1 MVSSRAAR
9 STLLSTLSAP
19 NRVPYRNEIDLSW
32 MACCLVSAVGV
43 VLFVYGKK
51 QERVPQLV
59 AGLLFMVYPYFVE
72 SRLWLVVAGLVL
84 AAGLWQ
90 AIRLGW

>member
-1 MVSSRAAR
+1 MMSFDPWWL
-9 STLLSTLSAP
+9 LLSLA
-19 NRVPYRNEIDLSW
+19 
-32 MACCLVSAVGV
+32 VSGVGL
-43 VLFVYGKK
+43 VLFMYGKK

-72 SRLWLVVAGLVL
+72 SLLWLVVVAVVF

-90 AIRLGW
+90 VLRLGW

>member
-1 MVSSRAAR
+1 MSFDPWWF
-9 STLLSTLSAP
+9 LLSLALSG
-19 NRVPYRNEIDLSW
+19 
-32 MACCLVSAVGV
+32 VGV

-59 AGLLFMVYPYFVE
+59 AGVLFMVYPYFVE
-72 SRLWLVVAGLVL
+72 SRLWLVIAGLAL